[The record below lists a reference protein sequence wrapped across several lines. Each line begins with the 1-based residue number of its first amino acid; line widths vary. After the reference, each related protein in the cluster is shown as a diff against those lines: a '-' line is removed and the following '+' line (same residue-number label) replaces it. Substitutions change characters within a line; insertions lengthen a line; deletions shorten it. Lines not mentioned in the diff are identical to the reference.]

1 MICEWLFEDA
11 SHGTSTGETGQN
23 GETGEIGGAF
33 TNFTNLTCFT
43 NFTSFRGVGSPQ
55 RRVFHRELDE
65 KAQARERGKRL
76 EERAKRNEER
86 MRIVHFTFL
95 LPHLAFLLLAPFLYA
110 CQQARLTQTQHHT
123 IIRGPAQGRS
133 P

>member
-1 MICEWLFEDA
+1 LKNA

-43 NFTSFRGVGSPQ
+43 NFTSFWGVGSPQ

-65 KAQARERGKRL
+65 KAQARERGKRK
-76 EERAKRNEER
+76 AGKRKVKSCTKR
-86 MRIVHFTFL
+86 SSF
-95 LPHLAFLLLAPFLYA
+95 PH
-110 CQQARLTQTQHHT
+110 
-123 IIRGPAQGRS
+123 S
-133 P
+133 S